1 MSRAAK
7 ADVALYSGYLL
18 TFEPKRTEKI
28 HSSLYIGQ
36 EASESFSAMDWDL
49 EHREIALLALNP
61 DQPEITALV
70 LMERMHGSGGTGKL
84 KMRMYAPLLLEN
96 PISAAELAQALPFNI
111 AERASSAERLKRIP
125 AKEWMP
131 LLNCIKQL
139 RPDIAELLDA
149 LIRRR
154 EEARRIVGDGTRLL
168 RLMEQRDAIGLAL
181 DMASLDRQAV
191 MREAN
196 YEKTD
201 SAMSAL
207 DLLDHEPLQEQ
218 DVIHQDQK
226 IFETLLT
233 PDMRSARFKGPCGR
247 EVRVYVYDKKPLET
261 VLGIDLLIYQESYKS
276 FLLLQYKNM
285 EQIPA
290 KRGQTWSYLVDDQIH
305 KQMAAMATGL
315 TAMQRQANLPQSLND
330 WRLNSGPFYFKFC
343 ETTRPNARDDAL
355 VKGITLG
362 LDHLT
367 HFLTLPDAT
376 GQHGGLRVGYDNC
389 PRYLNNTQFVD
400 LARDGWIG
408 CDQKGY
414 HLITEMLAAGKA
426 GGKSAMLAVIQ
437 GTGATTASDRRK
449 WKK

>member
-1 MSRAAK
+1 MAVK
-7 ADVALYSGYLL
+7 TDNTLYSGYLL

-28 HSSLYIGQ
+28 HSSLYIDQ
-36 EASESFSAMDWDL
+36 EASESFSAMDWDFQ
-49 EHREIALLALNP
+49 HREIALLTLNP
-61 DQPEITALV
+61 EQLEISALV

-84 KMRMYAPLLLEN
+84 KMRMYAPLLLEK
-96 PISAAELAQALPFNI
+96 PISAAELTQALALNL

-125 AKEWMP
+125 ALEWMP

-139 RPDIAELLDA
+139 RPDTAELLDA
-149 LIRRR
+149 LIRKR
-154 EEARRIVGDGTRLL
+154 EETRRIVGDSARLL

-181 DMASLDRQAV
+181 DMASLDRQTI
-191 MREAN
+191 MREAK
-196 YEKTD
+196 YEKVET
-201 SAMSAL
+201 AMSAL
-207 DLLDHEPLQEQ
+207 DLLDREPMQEQ
-218 DVIHQDQK
+218 DVMRQDQQ
-226 IFETLLT
+226 IFAKLLT
-233 PDMRSARFKGPCGR
+233 PDMRSARFTGPGGR

-285 EQIPA
+285 AQIPA

-305 KQMAAMATGL
+305 KQMAAMEKGL
-315 TAMQRQANLPQSLND
+315 AAMQRQEKLPQGLND
-330 WRLNSGPFYFKFC
+330 WRLHSGPFYFKFC

-355 VKGITLG
+355 VGGITLG

-367 HFLTLPDAT
+367 HFLTLPDAK
-376 GQHGGLRVGYDNC
+376 GKDGGLRVGYDNC

-414 HLITEMLAAGKA
+414 HLMTEILAAGKA

-437 GTGATTASDRRK
+437 GNGATTASDRRK

>member
-1 MSRAAK
+1 MAVK
-7 ADVALYSGYLL
+7 TTKPLYSGYLL
-18 TFEPKRTEKI
+18 SFEPKRTEKI
-28 HSSLYIGQ
+28 HSRLYADH
-36 EASESFSAMDWDL
+36 EASESFSAMDWDF
-49 EHREIALLALNP
+49 ERREIALLVLNSE
-61 DQPEITALV
+61 QPEISALV

-84 KMRMYAPLLLEN
+84 KMRMYAPILLEE
-96 PISAAELAQALPFNI
+96 PISAVELAAVETLEIGDNV
-111 AERASSAERLKRIP
+111 SSAERLKRISVTD
-125 AKEWMP
+125 WMS
-131 LLNCIKQL
+131 LLTAIKRL
-139 RPDIAELLDA
+139 RPAIAEQLDT
-149 LIRRR
+149 LVQRR
-154 EEARRIVGDGTRLL
+154 EETRRIVGDSTRLL
-168 RLMEQRDAIGLAL
+168 RLMEQRDALGLVL
-181 DMASLDRQAV
+181 DMASLDRQTV

-196 YEKTD
+196 YEKVEA
-201 SAMSAL
+201 AMSAL

-218 DVIHQDQK
+218 DVIQQDQK
-226 IFETLLT
+226 IFETLLMS
-233 PDMRSARFKGPCGR
+233 DMRSVRFKGSGDR

-290 KRGQTWSYLVDDQIH
+290 KRGQTWSYLVDDQIRI
-305 KQMAAMATGL
+305 QMAAMTTGL
-315 TAMQRQANLPQSLND
+315 SAMQRQANLPQCLND

-414 HLITEMLAAGKA
+414 QLITEILAAGKT

-437 GTGATTASDRRK
+437 GTGAATASDRRK

>member
-1 MSRAAK
+1 MAVK
-7 ADVALYSGYLL
+7 TDKTLYSGYLL
-18 TFEPKRTEKI
+18 TFEPKRTVKI
-28 HSSLYIGQ
+28 RSSLYIDQ
-36 EASESFSAMDWDL
+36 QASESFSTMDWAF
-49 EHREIALLALNP
+49 EHREIALLALNSG
-61 DQPEITALV
+61 QPEISALV
-70 LMERMHGSGGTGKL
+70 LLERMHGSGGTGKL
-84 KMRMYAPLLLEN
+84 KMRMYAPLLLEK
-96 PISAAELAQALPFNI
+96 PISTAELAQALEFNI

-125 AKEWMP
+125 VQEWMP

-139 RPDIAELLDA
+139 RPDLTDRLDA

-154 EEARRIVGDGTRLL
+154 EEARRIVGDSTRML

-181 DMASLDRQAV
+181 DMASLDRPTV

-196 YEKTD
+196 YEKVKE
-201 SAMSAL
+201 AMSAL

-226 IFETLLT
+226 IFKTLLT
-233 PDMRSARFKGPCGR
+233 SDMRSARFKGPGGR

-285 EQIPA
+285 AQIRA

-305 KQMAAMATGL
+305 KQMAAMAKGL
-315 TAMQRQANLPQSLND
+315 TAMQRQTNLPQGLND

-362 LDHLT
+362 LEHLR
-367 HFLTLPDAT
+367 HFLTLPDAN

-414 HLITEMLAAGKA
+414 HLITEMLQAGKA

-437 GTGATTASDRRK
+437 GSGAITSSDRRK
-449 WKK
+449 WTK